1 MSVEDRYRALL
12 LYAPNPILTVDRDA
26 HVIAANPA
34 ACTVFGATE
43 SALMR
48 MQLLSRVPEG
58 EQRGAAML
66 LMRAFQGRS
75 AEERVTFVC
84 DKGDARLFLVQ
95 VIPIPQRGGSPLVT
109 LLMADVTDEDAATEA
124 ERRRAHLE
132 RTPGQFILTLD
143 LGGRIIHAVGLEGAL
158 EHLDADW
165 AGQDARE
172 LLEAGPQRD
181 IVFQAMQ
188 TDLHELGSWAAFQPC
203 VRGDGARVTV
213 RLFATPR
220 VDPASNLSLGCYLS
234 GQLLSAVHPELLEA
248 PERGPSTDALG
259 SPLPHDAHPFVL
271 PVVAPDAPPSV
282 LVIDDDATMR
292 GVVRRYLERA
302 GYAVLEAISGRNAL
316 VQLRDGAA
324 VHFVVTDL
332 KMSDGSGGWFMAQL
346 GYEFPELL
354 PRTLLMSGDA
364 SGAAAAHVCTRWRC
378 PMLAK
383 PFTSAQL
390 VNALVRMASGAA
402 A

>member
-1 MSVEDRYRALL
+1 MSAEDRYRALL
-12 LYAPNPILTVDRDA
+12 LYAPAPILTVDRDA

-48 MQLLSRVPEG
+48 TQLLSRVPEG

-66 LMRAFQGRS
+66 LMRAFQGRT

-109 LLMADVTDEDAATEA
+109 LLMTDVTDEDAAAEA

-132 RTPGQFILTLD
+132 RTPGQFVLTLD
-143 LGGRIIHAVGLEGAL
+143 LGGRIMHAVGLEGAL
-158 EHLDADW
+158 EHPDADW
-165 AGQDARE
+165 VGQDARE
-172 LLEAGPQRD
+172 LLGVGPQRD
-181 IVFQAMQ
+181 AEFQAMQ
-188 TDLHELGSWAAFQPC
+188 TDLHELGSWAAFQRC
-203 VRGDGARVTV
+203 VRGDGARVPV

-234 GQLLSAVHPELLEA
+234 GQVLAAVHPESLEDAERRASA
-248 PERGPSTDALG
+248 PDDS
-259 SPLPHDAHPFVL
+259 LPHDAHGFEL

-292 GVVRRYLERA
+292 GVVRRFLERA
-302 GYAVLEAISGRNAL
+302 GYSVLEAFSGRNAL

-332 KMSDGSGGWFMAQL
+332 KMSDGSGGWVMAQL
-346 GYEFPELL
+346 GYEFPDLL
-354 PRTLLMSGDA
+354 PRILVISGDA
-364 SGAAAAHVCTRWRC
+364 SGAAAAHVCARWRC

-383 PFTSAQL
+383 PFTAAQL